1 MNYNQEEM
9 AYSGKNWIKS
19 GDVKSMRNRMRI
31 LEAAL
36 EDPDLIL
43 KSPWVCLPVVNKTLE
58 YNISNHYRETVE
70 KIMRKAS

>member
-1 MNYNQEEM
+1 
-9 AYSGKNWIKS
+9 
-19 GDVKSMRNRMRI
+19 MRNRMRI

-58 YNISNHYRETVE
+58 YNISNHYREKVE
-70 KIMRKAS
+70 KIMRKQASLIDKKPTLKALRHTGS